1 MQSGKFVVCRKFQV
15 ILISASD
22 LEDVRKV
29 FKMKVHARVSI
40 NSLAEKRT
48 EADKHGGTS
57 PKWSCT
63 VEYTIGE
70 YAVIQQGVMLVIKLY
85 CERKLGDKYV
95 GEPYRRW
102 QMCIGTISLTYRI
115 QADTYRESAVTDV
128 KFILTGIP
136 VHTSIKELFDSS
148 IKNGGNCSG
157 AMTCPV
163 HKGSK
168 GVQGTLTFSYRFGD
182 RITVKRPSKWKK
194 LLQFGAVVLLRLAL
208 SSVDMEIEEI
218 PIFTDPD
225 VIE

>member
-1 MQSGKFVVCRKFQV
+1 MQSGKVVVCRKFQV

-40 NSLAEKRT
+40 NSQAEKRT
-48 EADKHGGTS
+48 GADKHGGTS
-57 PKWSCT
+57 PKWSWP

-70 YAVIQQGVMLVIKLY
+70 YAIIQQGVMLVIKLY

-95 GEPYRRW
+95 GE
-102 QMCIGTISLTYRI
+102 
-115 QADTYRESAVTDV
+115 
-128 KFILTGIP
+128 

-157 AMTCPV
+157 EMTCPV
-163 HKGSK
+163 HKGSN

-194 LLQFGAVVLLRLAL
+194 LLQFGAVVLLRVAL
-208 SSVDMEIEEI
+208 NSTTGVDMEIEEI
-218 PIFTDPD
+218 PIFTNPD